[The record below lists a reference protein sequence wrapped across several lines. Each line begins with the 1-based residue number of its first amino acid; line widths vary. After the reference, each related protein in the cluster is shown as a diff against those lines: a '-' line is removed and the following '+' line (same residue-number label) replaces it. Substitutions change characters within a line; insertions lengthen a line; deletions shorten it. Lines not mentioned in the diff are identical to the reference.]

1 MRVLVTLCHP
11 SSPINHFRGLRRI
24 HFYHTHQALFEL
36 GKRRS
41 FMRKNIILAA
51 GVFMV
56 FLCAQAV
63 RAEMFSFS
71 KSMGG
76 TIADVRPNAITLT
89 PNSPGQNQS
98 PVNMEI
104 NDSTKLKDMQAVT
117 ELKKGDA
124 VQVKYK
130 DQDGKKIAVQVE
142 KDLKAQSSENN
153 SAAGAAGATGA
164 AAGAESNS
172 GATVTTTTTDYST
185 QPNAAPNTEGSK
197 NTAEDQ
203 MLKTNQGT
211 NQGAANKE
219 TPGMDQSGSES
230 SSQFQQGS
238 QQDSGASY
246 QGSTI
251 DSTQT
256 GVKAAD
262 PTAQPDQNAR

>member
-1 MRVLVTLCHP
+1 
-11 SSPINHFRGLRRI
+11 
-24 HFYHTHQALFEL
+24 
-36 GKRRS
+36 
-41 FMRKNIILAA
+41 MRKNIILAA

-76 TIADVRPNAITLT
+76 TISDVRPNAITLT
-89 PNSPGQNQS
+89 PASANQA
-98 PVNMEI
+98 PVNLEI

-130 DQDGKKIAVQVE
+130 EQEGKKIAVQVE
-142 KDLKAQSSENN
+142 KDMKAQAAESSDSN
-153 SAAGAAGATGA
+153 SAAGAAAGTSAT
-164 AAGAESNS
+164 
-172 GATVTTTTTDYST
+172 TVTTTTDI
-185 QPNAAPNTEGSK
+185 NGAGAMPNTEGSK
-197 NTAEDQ
+197 NTADDQ

-219 TPGMDQSGSES
+219 TPGTDQSGAES

-238 QQDSGASY
+238 QPDSGSSY
-246 QGSTI
+246 QGSSVE
-251 DSTQT
+251 STQT

-262 PTAQPDQNAR
+262 PTAQPVQADQNAR